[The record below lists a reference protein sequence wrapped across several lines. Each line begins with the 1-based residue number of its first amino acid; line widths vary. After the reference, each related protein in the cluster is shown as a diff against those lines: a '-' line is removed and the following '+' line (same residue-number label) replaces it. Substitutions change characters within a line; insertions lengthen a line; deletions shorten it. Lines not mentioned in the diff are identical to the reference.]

1 MKLALSLI
9 SSNCSMSIFLNVII
23 ILDSNSLTF
32 DKKLTASRYQDRTL
46 SYYIILYVNS
56 LQHDNIY
63 VLYNTNVLHEQ
74 CITLTRK
81 CFFQWNTS
89 KSQQALDANAP
100 SLSEKQFNK
109 NIQLFENA
117 CIFSTN
123 KVSQYILNPK

>member
-1 MKLALSLI
+1 M
-9 SSNCSMSIFLNVII
+9 
-23 ILDSNSLTF
+23 
-32 DKKLTASRYQDRTL
+32 ASRYQDRTL

-63 VLYNTNVLHEQ
+63 VLYNTNVLHEH

-109 NIQLFENA
+109 NIQLFDNA
-117 CIFSTN
+117 CIFSTKYHN
-123 KVSQYILNPK
+123 TY

>member
-63 VLYNTNVLHEQ
+63 ALYNTNVLHEHF
-74 CITLTRK
+74 ITLTGK
-81 CFFQWNTS
+81 CFFS
-89 KSQQALDANAP
+89 GIPPKV
-100 SLSEKQFNK
+100 NK
-109 NIQLFENA
+109 
-117 CIFSTN
+117 
-123 KVSQYILNPK
+123 P